1 MASQFADA
9 IMGNVLASMSPDAE
23 ATRKAI
29 ASFVEDQQVQVALKK
44 SEAIA
49 QVEQLLTA
57 AIGRDANTAVISAYQ
72 KILAKLSS

>member
-9 IMGNVLASMSPDAE
+9 IMANVLSSMSPDAE

-29 ASFVEDQQVQVALKK
+29 ASFVEDQQVQVSIKK
-44 SEAIA
+44 SEAIGH
-49 QVEQLLTA
+49 VEQLLSA
-57 AIGRDANTAVISAYQ
+57 AQARDADTSVVTAYQ